1 MTETTIVFN
10 IECVAVLKDTQVVNK
25 EAVAKKLQ
33 ESLNRC
39 ALVDHAEVKPES
51 IKLFE
56 MEVKRDV

>member
-10 IECVAVLKDTQVVNK
+10 IECVAVLKDTQVTNK

-39 ALVDHAEVKPES
+39 ALVDHAEVKPET
-51 IKLFE
+51 IKIFE
-56 MEVKRDV
+56 MEVKRDA